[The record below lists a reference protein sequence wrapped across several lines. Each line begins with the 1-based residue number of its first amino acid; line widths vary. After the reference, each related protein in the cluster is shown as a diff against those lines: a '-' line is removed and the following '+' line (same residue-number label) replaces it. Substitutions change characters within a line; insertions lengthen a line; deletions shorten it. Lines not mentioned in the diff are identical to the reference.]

1 MEIQDIVQEAKEE
14 IESFHQKH
22 PDGVVVIRWATA
34 TGKSKLSILLS
45 EYFDTEIISA
55 DSRQIFRNMN
65 IGTDKVPQEILQ
77 KIPHH
82 QINIVNPEETYTSGQ
97 RKNDVY
103 KIIPDILARK
113 KIPMIVGWTGLY
125 IDTVYK
131 NFSMPDIP
139 PDNTLRDELFAKEA
153 QQPGILHQELM
164 QCDPGEAA
172 KLHPKSTRYIVR
184 ALEIFYKSGKTK
196 TDTFVSQ
203 PPKRPLLMLGLRRE
217 KEDTNKKINARIKEM
232 IKWWLIEEVQWLL
245 ATGHSQPPK
254 KQVKRSSFGWLS
266 CTDDLRSSKYEWN
279 EVIAD
284 FESSSVYTKNLQSMQ
299 GIGYK
304 EVVEFL
310 EGNYDLQDMEDRIKI
325 ATHQLA
331 KKQRSRFRRYIAEGI
346 QSPREN
352 VTYKVWKLS

>member
-1 MEIQDIVQEAKEE
+1 MEIADIVVEAKKE
-14 IESFHQKH
+14 IESFRKQH
-22 PDGVVVIRWATA
+22 PDGVVVIWWATA

-55 DSRQIFRNMN
+55 DSRQIFRYMN
-65 IGTDKVPQEILQ
+65 IWTDKVPDDILA

-82 QINIVNPEETYTSGQ
+82 QINIVDPDETYTSGQ

-113 KIPMIVGWTGLY
+113 KLPMIVGGTWLY

-131 NFSMPDIP
+131 NFSMPDVE
-139 PDNTLRDELFAKEA
+139 PDMKLRNELFAKEEKE
-153 QQPGILHQELM
+153 PGILHKELM
-164 QCDPGEAA
+164 KLDPEEAM

-184 ALEIFYKSGKTK
+184 ALEIFYKSGKRK
-196 TDTFVSQ
+196 TDTFISQ
-203 PPKRPLLMLGLRRE
+203 PPQWPLLMLWLRRE
-217 KEDTNKKINARIKEM
+217 KEDTNMKINARIKEM
-232 IKWWLIEEVQWLL
+232 LKWWLVDEVKGLL
-245 ATGHSQPPK
+245 AK
-254 KQVKRSSFGWLS
+254 W
-266 CTDDLRSSKYEWN
+266 
-279 EVIAD
+279 
-284 FESSSVYTKNLQSMQ
+284 YTKDMQSMQ

-310 EGNYDLQDMEDRIKI
+310 DGKYDQKEMEERIKI
-325 ATHQLA
+325 TTHQLA

-346 QSPREN
+346 QSPRPN

>member
-1 MEIQDIVQEAKEE
+1 MEIADIVLEAKRE
-14 IESFHQKH
+14 IEIFREKN
-22 PDGVVVIRWATA
+22 PDGVVIIRWATA
-34 TGKSKLSILLS
+34 TGKSKLSVLLS

-55 DSRQIFRNMN
+55 DSRQIFRYMN
-65 IGTDKVPQEILQ
+65 IGTDKVPDEILQ

-82 QINIVNPEETYTSGQ
+82 QINIVNPDETYTSGQ

-113 KIPMIVGWTGLY
+113 KLPMIVGWTWLY

-139 PDNTLRDELFAKEA
+139 PDMKLRDELFAKEDKE
-153 QQPGILHQELM
+153 PWILHKELM
-164 QCDPGEAA
+164 KLDPEEAM

-196 TDTFVSQ
+196 TESFISL

-217 KEDTNKKINARIKEM
+217 KEDTNSKINARVREM
-232 IKWWLIEEVQWLL
+232 LKWWLVEEVKWLL
-245 ATGHSQPPK
+245 AQWYDK
-254 KQVKRSSFGWLS
+254 K
-266 CTDDLRSSKYEWN
+266 
-279 EVIAD
+279 
-284 FESSSVYTKNLQSMQ
+284 LQSMQ
-299 GIGYK
+299 WIGYK
-304 EVVEFL
+304 EVIEFL
-310 EGNYDLQDMEDRIKI
+310 EGTPESLGGNYDYKDMEERIKI

-346 QSPREN
+346 QNPREN